1 VTRLAHTRLV
11 VLAVSL
17 ACVCMV
23 GAALPAAGVAQVT
36 NDHYQNWI
44 GLNQPG
50 SALPGTASRPN
61 DENTLATVQGGEII
75 GCVRPPSPE
84 VSFDSTV
91 WYRFFPHRP
100 GVVRVV
106 ADSPNFT
113 AVVAVVPVGAGDVP
127 DNSRYRCAV
136 ASLGTAILDY
146 EFPVQEGATY
156 AIQVG
161 SANVAQG
168 LFSLNLFFNADSD
181 RDGLVD
187 SQDACPNESGGSA
200 TGGCPDTDGDGVI
213 DRSDRCPGAKG
224 TAPRSGCPDADGDGK
239 IDPDDV
245 CKGESTRGKRDRND
259 NGCPDL
265 ELLTP
270 ETILIPGSFCTGSV
284 CHGVRVNK
292 LIVSSIPRG
301 TRVSVSCTKHACKKA
316 KKKAGKSKHVRFF
329 HGKNLRA
336 GVGLTISMTRKGYL
350 GRQLTYWI
358 QANDLKKTSLHC
370 LKSGKPVR
378 CTPRLR
384 VR

>member
-1 VTRLAHTRLV
+1 MRCR
-11 VLAVSL
+11 VS
-17 ACVCMV
+17 APRSWTTNSASKRARRYTIQV
-23 GAALPAAGVAQVT
+23 GAADGIGVEGP
-36 NDHYQNWI
+36 Y
-44 GLNQPG
+44 
-50 SALPGTASRPN
+50 
-61 DENTLATVQGGEII
+61 TLSVYY
-75 GCVRPPSPE
+75 
-84 VSFDSTV
+84 D
-91 WYRFFPHRP
+91 
-100 GVVRVV
+100 
-106 ADSPNFT
+106 
-113 AVVAVVPVGAGDVP
+113 P
-127 DNSRYRCAV
+127 DA
-136 ASLGTAILDY
+136 
-146 EFPVQEGATY
+146 
-156 AIQVG
+156 
-161 SANVAQG
+161 
-168 LFSLNLFFNADSD
+168 D
-181 RDGLVD
+181 RDGLLD
-187 SQDACPNESGGSA
+187 SQDGCPGESGGAA

-213 DRSDRCPGAKG
+213 DRNDRCNGPAG
-224 TAPRSGCPDADGDGK
+224 TAAHAGCPDSDRDGK
-239 IDPDDV
+239 IDPDDA

-270 ETILIPGSFCTGSV
+270 ETLLIPGSFCTGSV

-316 KKKAGKSKHVRFF
+316 KKKAGKSKRVRFF